1 MMLLMAHPKKGASP
15 PEINGTRPTGCVA
28 AIGDRSPVA
37 SSEDEKRNSSS
48 SDFMNKM
55 SHDFYTP
62 LNIIIGF
69 AELMLDEVPGKINEQ
84 QKSSLTDILNS
95 GKRLLN
101 LVDELMEK
109 YKTETNKIA

>member
-1 MMLLMAHPKKGASP
+1 MLLVAHNNKGAFPSK
-15 PEINGTRPTGCVA
+15 INGNRPTGCMA
-28 AIGDRSPVA
+28 ATGN
-37 SSEDEKRNSSS
+37 DEKHDSSS

-69 AELMLDEVPGKINEQ
+69 AELMLEEIPGKINEQ

-95 GKRLLN
+95 GKRLLT
-101 LVDELMEK
+101 LVDELIAK
-109 YKTETNKIA
+109 YKTESGKMA